1 MDPVEVWRQVSPSVL
16 HWAQPHALSDANF
29 ENSIQFHNFVV
40 KLIDRLKKY
49 QSRGIDVLDAPAIAE
64 DKEFRSYSFGFG

>member
-1 MDPVEVWRQVSPSVL
+1 LGTTLRRE
-16 HWAQPHALSDANF
+16 PHALSDANF